1 MNTQVKTDDYMK
13 DAKGRLI
20 PIDQVSEIDRLKH
33 EFAIEMVGKAK
44 QKNADLT
51 AFKQVLFDDYT
62 SFMELVAERY
72 ETTLGGKKGNV
83 TIYSF
88 DGIYK
93 LTVAV
98 QDRITLGP
106 ELQIAEK
113 LIKEC
118 VRDWSQNARSE
129 LKTLVE
135 RVFETDKEG
144 NINTREVLALRRYE
158 IDDERWNRAM
168 EAISDAINVIGS
180 KAYMR
185 FYERD
190 DRGDYKPISVDF
202 TKL

>member
-1 MNTQVKTDDYMK
+1 MQQEQYKK

-20 PIDQVSEIDRLKH
+20 PIDQIHELDILKDD
-33 EFAIEMVGKAK
+33 FVNEMVTKAK
-44 QKNADLT
+44 EKNGDLK
-51 AFKQVLFDDYT
+51 AFKKALFDDFGT
-62 SFMELVAERY
+62 FMEMIAERY
-72 ETTLGGKKGNV
+72 QTSVGGKKGNV

-88 DGIYK
+88 DGRYK
-93 LTVAV
+93 LSVAV

-106 ELQIAEK
+106 ELQVAEK

-118 VRDWSQNARSE
+118 VRDWSQDARSE

-158 IDDERWNRAM
+158 IEDERWQKAM
-168 EAISDAINVIGS
+168 DAISDAINVVGS
-180 KAYMR
+180 KEYMR

-190 DRGDYKPISVDF
+190 SAGDYKPISVDF
-202 TKL
+202 TKV

>member
-1 MNTQVKTDDYMK
+1 MQPENYMK

-20 PIDQVSEIDRLKH
+20 PVDQVSEIDRLKH
-33 EFAIEMVGKAK
+33 DFATEMVSKAK
-44 QKNADLT
+44 QKNADLS
-51 AFKQVLFDDYT
+51 AFKTSLFDDYT

-88 DGIYK
+88 DGQYK

-106 ELQIAEK
+106 ELQVAEK

-118 VRDWSQNARSE
+118 VRDWSQNARTE

-158 IDDERWNRAM
+158 IDDERWQRAM

-190 DRGDYKPISVDF
+190 DAGDYKPVSVDF
-202 TKL
+202 TKI